1 MRTIILALVLVLL
14 TSALPAQNVVVG
26 TQSLG
31 GTIAQSATPP
41 FTMIDLSHP
50 ATADGTVASASVR
63 WSAGSC
69 TAAFKLKFLRPANPS
84 SLTTF
89 TLVAERGPFNA
100 VAGRNQIVLVPPVDI
115 HAGDLI
121 AVTSLGTFATCGSPA
136 TIIDSGAALMRISG
150 DVSTGSFNGFY
161 SRDRSLGARATD
173 TTEVLE
179 GVVTA
184 AGSLA
189 GNFGSFFRTSVQIA
203 SPGGG
208 TSTGTLVFHPA
219 GVAASPNDQAF
230 PYTATSGNAISFTDI
245 VQQMG
250 KSGLGTIDV
259 ISNNGFPPIVTA
271 RVYNDTPNGT
281 SGFTEEMIAPRD
293 ALHFGDTGVL
303 LTPPDLT
310 KFRVNIGV
318 RTFSSPATINV
329 QYGFRSQSNMDFPA
343 NTFRQYSLAEFG
355 DASPLA
361 NEQIILSVQSGDA
374 IVYLSTT
381 DNQTN
386 DSSVRFARRN

>member
-1 MRTIILALVLVLL
+1 VRTIILALILVSL
-14 TSALPAQNVVVG
+14 TASLPAQNVVVG

-41 FTMIDLSHP
+41 YTMIDLSHP
-50 ATADGTVASASVR
+50 ATADGSVTSASVR
-63 WSAGSC
+63 WGGTSC
-69 TAAFKLKFLRPANPS
+69 TAAFKLKFLRPANAAT
-84 SLTTF
+84 LTTF

-100 VAGRNQIVLVPPVDI
+100 VGGRNQLVLTPPVDV

-121 AVTSLGTFATCGSPA
+121 AVTSLVTFAACGSPVG
-136 TIIDSGAALMRISG
+136 IVDPGAAYMRMSG
-150 DVSTGSFNGFY
+150 DVSTGSFNGSY
-161 SRDRSLGARATD
+161 SRDWSLGARATD

-179 GVVTA
+179 GVLTA
-184 AGSLA
+184 AGSGA
-189 GNFGSFFRTSVQIA
+189 GNFGSFFRTTVQVA

-219 GVAASPNDQAF
+219 GAAASPNDQAI

-259 ISNNGFPPIVTA
+259 ISNNGFPPLVTA
-271 RVYNDTPNGT
+271 RIYNDTPTGT
-281 SGFTEEMIAPRD
+281 SGFTEEMITPRE

-318 RTFSSPATINV
+318 RTFSSPTTINV
-329 QYGFRSQSNMDFPA
+329 QYGFRSQSNKDFPA

-355 DASPLA
+355 DTAPLE
-361 NEQIILSVQSGDA
+361 NEQIILFVSSGSA
-374 IVYLSTT
+374 IVYMSTT

>member
-1 MRTIILALVLVLL
+1 MRTIIPALILASLASSL
-14 TSALPAQNVVVG
+14 SAQNVVVG

-31 GTIAQSATPP
+31 GTIAQSAAPP

-63 WSAGSC
+63 WAAGSC
-69 TAAFKLKFLRPANPS
+69 TAAFKLKFLRLANPS
-84 SLTTF
+84 TLTTF

-100 VAGRNQIVLVPPVDI
+100 VAGRNQVVLVPPVDI
-115 HAGDLI
+115 HEGDLI
-121 AVTSLGTFATCGSPA
+121 AVTSLETFATCGSPA
-136 TIIDSGAALMRISG
+136 MLVDSGAAVMRISG

-173 TTEVLE
+173 TTEILE
-179 GVVTA
+179 GVITA
-184 AGSLA
+184 AGSLP
-189 GNFGSFFRTSVQIA
+189 GNFGSFFRTSIQIA

-208 TSTGTLVFHPA
+208 TSTGMLIFHPA

-271 RVYNDTPNGT
+271 RIYNDTANGT
-281 SGFTEEMIAPRD
+281 SGFTEDMITPRD
-293 ALHFGDTGVL
+293 ALHFGDIGVL

-310 KFRVNIGV
+310 RFRVNIGV
-318 RTFSSPATINV
+318 RTFSSPVTINV
-329 QYGFRSQSNMDFPA
+329 QCGFRTQSNLDFPA

-355 DASPLA
+355 DAAPLA
-361 NEQIILSVQSGDA
+361 NEQLILTMIKGDA

>member
-1 MRTIILALVLVLL
+1 MRTIIPALILASL
-14 TSALPAQNVVVG
+14 TFSLSAQNVVVG
-26 TQSLG
+26 THSLG
-31 GTIAQSATPP
+31 TTILQNAQPP
-41 FTMIDLSHP
+41 YTLIDLSHP
-50 ATADGTVASASVR
+50 ATADGSMSSASVR
-63 WSAGSC
+63 WGSKSC
-69 TAAFKLKFLRPANPS
+69 TTAFKLKFLRPAS
-84 SLTTF
+84 SLSLTTF

-100 VAGRNQIVLVPPVDI
+100 VAGRNQVVLTPPVPV

-121 AVTSLGTFATCGSPA
+121 ALTSLVGLACGSPLTA
-136 TIIDSGAALMRISG
+136 IDPGAAAMQISG
-150 DVSTGSFNGFY
+150 DVSSGSFNGLY
-161 SRDRSLGARATD
+161 LRDVSLAARATD

-179 GVVTA
+179 GVITA
-184 AGSLA
+184 AGSLP

-219 GVAASPNDQAF
+219 GAAASLNDQIF
-230 PYTATSGNAISFTDI
+230 PYTVSSGNAISFTDI

-259 ISNNGFPPIVTA
+259 ISNNGFPPKVTA
-271 RVYNDTPNGT
+271 RIYNDAPTGT

-293 ALHFGDTGVL
+293 ALHAFDTGVL

-318 RTFSSPATINV
+318 RTFSSPVTMNV
-329 QYGFRSQSNMDFPA
+329 QYGFRTQSNMSFPA
-343 NTFRQYSLAEFG
+343 NTFRQYSLSDFG
-355 DASPLA
+355 DTSPVE
-361 NEQIILSVQSGDA
+361 NEQIILTMSAGEA

-386 DSSVRFARRN
+386 DSSVQFARRN

>member
-1 MRTIILALVLVLL
+1 MRTIILALTLASL
-14 TSALPAQNVVVG
+14 TSSLSAQNVVVG

-31 GTIAQSATPP
+31 GTIVQGGNPP
-41 FTMIDLSHP
+41 YTMIDLSHP
-50 ATADGTVASASVR
+50 ATADGTMTSASVF
-63 WSAGSC
+63 WGGGKSC
-69 TAAFKLKFLRPANPS
+69 TTAFKLKFLRPAGPTE
-84 SLTTF
+84 LTTF

-100 VAGRNQIVLVPPVDI
+100 VAGRNQLFLTPPVDV

-121 AVTSLGTFATCGSPA
+121 AVTSLVALATCGSPVNVVE
-136 TIIDSGAALMRISG
+136 SGASLMLMSG

-161 SRDRSLGARATD
+161 VRDKSLGARASD

-189 GNFGSFFRTSVQIA
+189 GNFGSFFRTSIQIA

-208 TSTGTLVFHPA
+208 TSTGKLVFHPA
-219 GVAASPNDQAF
+219 GVPASPEDQAI
-230 PYTATSGNAISFTDI
+230 PYTVNNGNAISFTDI

-259 ISNNGFPPIVTA
+259 ISTNGFPPLVKA
-271 RVYNDTPNGT
+271 RIYNDTLNGT
-281 SGFTEEMIAPRD
+281 SGFTEEMITPRD

-303 LTPPDLT
+303 LTPADLT

-318 RTFSSPATINV
+318 RTFSSPAKITV
-329 QYGFRSQSNMDFPA
+329 QYGFRLQKNLDFPA
-343 NTFRQYSLAEFG
+343 NTFRQ
-355 DASPLA
+355 
-361 NEQIILSVQSGDA
+361 
-374 IVYLSTT
+374 
-381 DNQTN
+381 
-386 DSSVRFARRN
+386 